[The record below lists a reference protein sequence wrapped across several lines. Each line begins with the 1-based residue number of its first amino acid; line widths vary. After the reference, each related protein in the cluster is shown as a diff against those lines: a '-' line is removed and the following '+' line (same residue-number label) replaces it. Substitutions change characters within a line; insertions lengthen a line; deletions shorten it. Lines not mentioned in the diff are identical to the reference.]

1 MKIVRIPN
9 LEQTCKMQKV
19 HKRFDST
26 AAMTNKQVDIFWT
39 TNMCDILQIVM
50 NTNKTSTACSIW
62 WQKTYEK
69 YSNEEICVF
78 NFKHRNNTSRL
89 LILTC
94 DLLFL
99 FSKPAIM
106 RYNHLQIVLIR
117 KESYLIF
124 LFVTL
129 LICNADISVKHI
141 FFCVM
146 SWRKFWLIINLTK
159 TFKWHYLFAKK
170 TLSMTSFLIKMGS
183 NLG

>member
-26 AAMTNKQVDIFWT
+26 AAMTRYFLNDKYVWYPSNSHEHKQNINCMQHLV
-39 TNMCDILQIVM
+39 TN
-50 NTNKTSTACSIW
+50 
-62 WQKTYEK
+62 EK

-146 SWRKFWLIINLTK
+146 WWRKFWLIINLTK